1 MEILVVN
8 AQPLWLAR
16 IEERLK
22 STGARVWPAAD
33 WDAGAE
39 LLQQAWPDVLV
50 VEERL
55 LERQGLALL
64 TSLRRREWLPVIV
77 LTTFEYLA
85 PDGGQVS
92 ARGEE
97 ALGRLAAI
105 VTRLHGVFA
114 PGAGPLIRVG
124 RLTVDVSR
132 KEAVFG
138 ARRIPLPPQQY
149 RLLVYLALNA
159 GRVVEHAE
167 LLREVWGFSGP
178 ESEARELIKSH
189 IRALRRKLGWTD
201 PEHGYLKSVR
211 GFGYMLNPPQRSPRA
226 KQTRKSDADPS

>member
-22 STGARVWPAAD
+22 STGARVWTAAD
-33 WDAGAE
+33 WNSGEE
-39 LLQQAWPDVLV
+39 LLQQAWPDVVV

-64 TSLRRREWLPVIV
+64 TSLRRREWPPIIV
-77 LTTFEYLA
+77 PTVFEYLSA
-85 PDGGQVS
+85 DDAQVS
-92 ARGEE
+92 VRGEQ
-97 ALGRLAAI
+97 ALGRLVAM
-105 VTRLHGVFA
+105 VTRLQGVFA
-114 PGAGPLIRVG
+114 PGARALIRVG

-138 ARRIPLPPQQY
+138 ARRVALPPQQY

-189 IRALRRKLGWTD
+189 VRALRHKLGWTD
-201 PEHGYLKSVR
+201 PEDGYLKSVR
-211 GFGYMLNPPQRSPRA
+211 GFGYMLNPPRRASRA
-226 KQTRKSDADPS
+226 KRTRKSDSEPS